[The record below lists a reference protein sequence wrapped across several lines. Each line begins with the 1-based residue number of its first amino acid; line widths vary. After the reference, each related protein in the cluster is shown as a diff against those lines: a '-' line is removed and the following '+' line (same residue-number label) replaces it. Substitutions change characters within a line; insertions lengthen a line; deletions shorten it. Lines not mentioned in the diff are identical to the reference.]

1 MDVSWMKC
9 WWLQKNCIKLTI
21 LLFHLKYP
29 LLTELKTER
38 KWESVCASSVFCT
51 TIKTL
56 LVFISRMFAFSEI
69 HLSSSTFPSH
79 PFPFLSYLSCG
90 IFHEHWIYVNVF
102 MHATFLPYLPPPWLD
117 WIWRGFDR
125 MMMEKIF
132 HTAVSFAKCGSKQQ
146 LDSEC

>member
-79 PFPFLSYLSCG
+79 LFPFLSYLSCG

-102 MHATFLPYLPPPWLD
+102 MHATYQPPPPLPQLEEGL
-117 WIWRGFDR
+117 IREFFLR
-125 MMMEKIF
+125 IRLLFCLFRLSENK
-132 HTAVSFAKCGSKQQ
+132 KQ
-146 LDSEC
+146 